1 MTAHRKQLTVQP
13 LDFWLARGAIVVI
26 VGLQIAVVNE
36 LSVGPRWLAPAIE
49 LALLA
54 PLSVATAWTQRKA
67 RRAASDDQWIAVDKV
82 FRRVRWMAIALTAL
96 ATAMNFGQLGRLIQA
111 MLVGHASNG
120 QTLLLDAVN
129 IWLTNVVIFALW
141 FWTID
146 RSGPTGSAAGADCNT
161 DFVFTQQQ
169 MKTAQYKD
177 WTPGFID
184 YFFLAFTNATA
195 FSPADTFPLSQ
206 RAKLLMMAES
216 GTSLI
221 TIALVAARAVGILS

>member
-1 MTAHRKQLTVQP
+1 MSHKQLAAKP
-13 LDFWLARGAIVVI
+13 IDFWLARSAILVI
-26 VGLQIAVVNE
+26 AGLQFAVVND
-36 LSVGPRWLAPAIE
+36 LSIGPRWLAPAVE

-54 PLSVATAWTQRKA
+54 PLSVATAWTQTRA
-67 RRAASDDQWIAVDKV
+67 RRAANDAQLIAVERV
-82 FRRVRWMAIALTAL
+82 YRRVRWMAIALTAL
-96 ATAMNFGQLGRLIQA
+96 ATAMNFGALARLVLA
-111 MLVGHASNG
+111 MLGGHAASG

-146 RSGPTGSAAGADCNT
+146 RSGPTGSAAGSDCNT

-169 MKTAQYKD
+169 IRTSQFKD
-177 WTPGFID
+177 WVPGFID
-184 YFFLAFTNATA
+184 YLFLAFTNATA
-195 FSPADTFPLSQ
+195 FSPADTFPVSH

-221 TIALVAARAVGILS
+221 AVAVVAARAVGILS

>member
-1 MTAHRKQLTVQP
+1 MSHKQLAAKP
-13 LDFWLARGAIVVI
+13 IDFWLARSAILVI
-26 VGLQIAVVNE
+26 AGLQFAVVND
-36 LSVGPRWLAPAIE
+36 LSIGPRWLAPAVE

-54 PLSVATAWTQRKA
+54 PLSVATAWTQTRA
-67 RRAASDDQWIAVDKV
+67 RRAANDTQWIAVERV
-82 FRRVRWMAIALTAL
+82 YRRVRWMAITLTAL
-96 ATAMNFGQLGRLIQA
+96 ATAMNFGALARLVLA
-111 MLVGHASNG
+111 MLGGHAASG

-146 RSGPTGSAAGADCNT
+146 RSGPTGSAAGSDCNT

-169 MKTAQYKD
+169 IRTSQFKD
-177 WTPGFID
+177 WGPGFID
-184 YFFLAFTNATA
+184 YLFLAFTNATA
-195 FSPADTFPLSQ
+195 FSPADTFPVSH

-221 TIALVAARAVGILS
+221 AVAVVAARAVGILS

>member
-1 MTAHRKQLTVQP
+1 MSHKQLAAKP
-13 LDFWLARGAIVVI
+13 IDFWLARSAILVI
-26 VGLQIAVVNE
+26 AGLQFAVVND
-36 LSVGPRWLAPAIE
+36 LSVGPRWLAPAVE

-54 PLSVATAWTQRKA
+54 PLSVATAWTQTRA
-67 RRAASDDQWIAVDKV
+67 RRAANDAQLIAVERV
-82 FRRVRWMAIALTAL
+82 YRRVRWMAIALTAL
-96 ATAMNFGQLGRLIQA
+96 ATAMNFGALARLVLA
-111 MLVGHASNG
+111 MLGGHAASG

-146 RSGPTGSAAGADCNT
+146 RSGPTGSAAGSDCNT

-169 MKTAQYKD
+169 IRTSQFKD
-177 WTPGFID
+177 WVPGFID
-184 YFFLAFTNATA
+184 YLFLAFTNATA
-195 FSPADTFPLSQ
+195 FSPADTFPVSH

-221 TIALVAARAVGILS
+221 AVAVVAARAVGILS